1 MNRSLQ
7 DGLQTELRNTAPQV
21 GTLVS
26 VSAEG
31 VPLVEFGENEL
42 GPIPARTTIPSAR
55 PGERVLL
62 LFEQRDPRRPII
74 VGVVRDRLEPDPS
87 RQLKMEAKQIVL
99 EGAEELILRC
109 GESSLTLRNDG
120 KTVLK
125 GRELLSRASRT
136 NRIKGATVQIN

>member
-7 DGLQTELRNTAPQV
+7 DGLHPQLGDTTLQV
-21 GTLVS
+21 GILVS

-31 VPLVEFGENEL
+31 VPLVEFGDNEL
-42 GPIPARTTIPSAR
+42 GPIPAQTTIPSAR
-55 PGERVLL
+55 PGQSVLL

-74 VGVVRDRLEPDPS
+74 VGVVRDRFEQDSSS
-87 RQLKMEAKQIVL
+87 RLKMEAKQIVL